1 MANLEE
7 LQRQNEALRERL
19 SRLSQASLLITEDLE
34 LETVLQVVAEG
45 ARSLTGAG
53 GGGITVLDDED
64 RFLDL
69 ITSGLSQEERPLLP
83 DLPGGTEIFN
93 YLSNLS
99 EPLRVQDFSAFT
111 AALGFSDVGPPLGP
125 LGSFLSAPIRVRGRR
140 VGNFYLTYKEGGG
153 EFTREDE
160 ETLVMF
166 ASQAAVAIINAYRHE
181 EEREAR
187 ADLETRFSRRLRR
200 GTSELR
206 PSPYLHRPRQ
216 VSTGGVGAAGLQGA
230 GATPLDPAP

>member
-1 MANLEE
+1 M
-7 LQRQNEALRERL
+7 
-19 SRLSQASLLITEDLE
+19 
-34 LETVLQVVAEG
+34 
-45 ARSLTGAG
+45 
-53 GGGITVLDDED
+53 
-64 RFLDL
+64 
-69 ITSGLSQEERPLLP
+69 P

-140 VGNFYLTYKEGGG
+140 VGNFYLTYKEGDS
-153 EFTREDE
+153 EFSQEDE

>member
-1 MANLEE
+1 MA
-7 LQRQNEALRERL
+7 
-19 SRLSQASLLITEDLE
+19 D
-34 LETVLQVVAEG
+34 G

-53 GGGITVLDDED
+53 GGGITVLDDEG

-69 ITSGLSQEERPLLP
+69 ITSGLSQEERRLLP

-140 VGNFYLTYKEGGG
+140 VGNFYLTYKEGDG
-153 EFTREDE
+153 EFSQEDE

-181 EEREAR
+181 EERAVAELT
-187 ADLETRFSRRLRR
+187 LETRFSRRLRR
-200 GTSELR
+200 GTSEIR
-206 PSPYLHRPRQ
+206 PSPYLHRSRQ
-216 VSTGGVGAAGLQGA
+216 VSTGGVAAAGLQGA